1 MVIISLSASGR
12 LLPSEEQLW
21 AGHGAALHVGGAL
34 QCQGVQHPRA
44 VHPRHAAVRP
54 RTGEERR
61 GGIAHEMTCSSML
74 GGRSYLKDRLMWFG
88 LAPLYEKTNSLKNY
102 SAKSLVQTND

>member
-61 GGIAHEMTCSSML
+61 GGIAHEMTCSSNAW
-74 GGRSYLKDRLMWFG
+74 RSVIFKRQIDVVWIGPRYMK
-88 LAPLYEKTNSLKNY
+88 
-102 SAKSLVQTND
+102 